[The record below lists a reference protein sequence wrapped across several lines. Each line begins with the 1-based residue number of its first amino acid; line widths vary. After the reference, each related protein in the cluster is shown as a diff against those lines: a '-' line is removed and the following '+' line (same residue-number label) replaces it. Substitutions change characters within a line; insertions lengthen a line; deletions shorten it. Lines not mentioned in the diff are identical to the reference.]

1 MRNQGPTAYPVAC
14 IPQAWAAGAL
24 PAALAA
30 CLGLGFDHVAHAV
43 TFNHPVL
50 PAFLQRLHLKNLA
63 IGEATI
69 DIVLHRAE
77 AGAVGM
83 AVTARRGD
91 IHAVMTS

>member
-14 IPQAWAAGAL
+14 SPQAWAAGAL

-30 CLGLGFDHVAHAV
+30 CLGLGFDPAARIVS
-43 TFNHPVL
+43 FDRPVL
-50 PAFLQRLHLKNLA
+50 PAGLTRLHLRNLA
-63 IGEATI
+63 IGEAAI

-77 AGAVGM
+77 AGAVAM

-91 IHAVMTS
+91 IRAMMTS